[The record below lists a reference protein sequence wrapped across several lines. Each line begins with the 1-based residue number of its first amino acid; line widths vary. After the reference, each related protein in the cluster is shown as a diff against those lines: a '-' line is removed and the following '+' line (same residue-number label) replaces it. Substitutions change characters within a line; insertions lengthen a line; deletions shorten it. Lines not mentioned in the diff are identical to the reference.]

1 MPFFKDTG
9 NPSSRKLCASL
20 ATHIPELHIQREQ
33 RQLDQL
39 LEWEGAKSLGRGQST
54 LSLSSAA
61 MGAENRAAFPG
72 VSMYG
77 SRKVPLERGEFAQV
91 TYLKNINAFWKN
103 TANPG
108 YTLVSAEEQRKH
120 SVL

>member
-1 MPFFKDTG
+1 MF
-9 NPSSRKLCASL
+9 
-20 ATHIPELHIQREQ
+20 
-33 RQLDQL
+33 
-39 LEWEGAKSLGRGQST
+39 
-54 LSLSSAA
+54 LSSAA
-61 MGAENRAAFPG
+61 KGEERAAFPG

-77 SRKVPLERGEFAQV
+77 SRKVPLEGGGFAQV

-108 YTLVSAEEQRKH
+108 YTLASAEEEQRKH